1 MPCHGIMSAPFCGL
15 CHILRVNLKMWYK
28 PLLMRFRGTLC
39 SGKPSYPSCT
49 SCSLDALASAS
60 NFAPG
65 DCGGWCSDAFAEA
78 VDGANCHLEPGEEMD
93 WRMDVRFIAGVF
105 FMFIHDFSPGNLFYI
120 ILHYYTS
127 IYLQL
132 SKTQDFL
139 LGSPQHMMF
148 SARKTIQLFIAAGFS
163 SQLYSIGLQSLNGS
177 SNHIDLKR

>member
-1 MPCHGIMSAPFCGL
+1 MIKWSFCCCNSGPMPAVTFGGSTTMIRTLLHSQPCHTMGMMSAPFCGL

-39 SGKPSYPSCT
+39 SDKPSYPSCT

-105 FMFIHDFSPGNLFYI
+105 FMFIHVFSPGNLFYI
-120 ILHYYTS
+120 IIQEF
-127 IYLQL
+127 IYNYLRRRFFC
-132 SKTQDFL
+132 SEVPNK
-139 LGSPQHMMF
+139 
-148 SARKTIQLFIAAGFS
+148 
-163 SQLYSIGLQSLNGS
+163 
-177 SNHIDLKR
+177 

>member
-1 MPCHGIMSAPFCGL
+1 MYTILTKSVFTMLQKSRKKTHMHNLAHMFIDFPAMPCHGMMSAPFCSL
-15 CHILRVNLKMWYK
+15 CHIIRVNLKMWYK

-105 FMFIHDFSPGNLFYI
+105 FMFIHDFSPGNLFYKNN
-120 ILHYYTS
+120 
-127 IYLQL
+127 IYIYNYLRRRIFC
-132 SKTQDFL
+132 SEVPNNDV
-139 LGSPQHMMF
+139 
-148 SARKTIQLFIAAGFS
+148 
-163 SQLYSIGLQSLNGS
+163 
-177 SNHIDLKR
+177 